1 MNDFMIEGGHLRL
14 ADLET
19 QDTARPTY
27 RLSEGARKRMEETA
41 STVNR
46 LAGSDHPYYGL
57 NTGFGALA
65 NRHIGNRQIE
75 LQYNLAR
82 SHSTGTGSPL
92 APERVRRILL
102 LKANS
107 LAIGL
112 SGVRPI
118 IVEHLL
124 AFLNQD
130 VLPVI
135 PERGSVGASGDLA
148 PLAHL
153 VLALIGEG
161 EATCA
166 GSKIEG
172 ARVPQAAGVPVLELK
187 AKEALALLNGTQ
199 VSTAL
204 AVEGLLGG
212 SRLLQA
218 AIAIGALTTEA
229 LCGSHQPFD
238 PRIHAARGQPG
249 QMGVARHFNRLLPE
263 TEILNSHR
271 DCPRVQDPYSVRC
284 QPQVLGM
291 VEDTLSHAGRI
302 LAYEINGVTDNPLV
316 FGDDIVSGGNF
327 HAEPVGAVADFLS
340 IALAEIGALS
350 ERRIDLLMREVNPRL
365 PPFLARDPG
374 VESGFMIA
382 HVSAAALASENK
394 TLAHPATVDSLP
406 TSAGQE
412 DHVSMAPW
420 AGYKLLTIVD
430 NVETILAIELLAA
443 SAGIDFL
450 RPLKTSPLL
459 ESLQAKVRERIPPH
473 LGDRRLDRDIEALR
487 GLLRDARLWN
497 QVVPEEHSRLN
508 EGALP

>member
-1 MNDFMIEGGHLRL
+1 MTEHLLEGGTLTIE
-14 ADLET
+14 DLVIP
-19 QDTARPTY
+19 DRSRPTY
-27 RLSEGARKRMEETA
+27 RLTDRARDRMAETA
-41 STVNR
+41 ATVSR

-65 NRHIGNRQIE
+65 NRHIGHRQIE

-82 SHSTGTGSPL
+82 SHAAGTGSPL
-92 APERVRRILL
+92 AAPLVRRILL

-107 LAIGL
+107 LALGL
-112 SGVRPI
+112 SGVRP
-118 IVEHLL
+118 VVVDHLL
-124 AFLNQD
+124 ALFNHD
-130 VLPVI
+130 VLPLI

-148 PLAHL
+148 PLAYL

-161 EATCA
+161 EARVHDRTVH
-166 GSKIEG
+166 GVE
-172 ARVPQAAGVPVLELK
+172 VPQAAGIPALRLE

-204 AVEGLLGG
+204 AVDGLLRG
-212 SRLLQA
+212 RTLLA
-218 AIAIGALTTEA
+218 ASIAIGALTTEA

-238 PRIHAARGQPG
+238 PRIHQARGQSG
-249 QMGVARHFNRLLPE
+249 QIRIAERFGPLLPE
-263 TEILNSHR
+263 TEILVSHR
-271 DCPRVQDPYSVRC
+271 DCSRVQDPYSVRC

-291 VEDTLSHAGRI
+291 VDDTLTHAMQI
-302 LAYEINGVTDNPLV
+302 LTAEINGVTDNPLV
-316 FGDDIVSGGNF
+316 FGPDIVSGGNF
-327 HAEPVGAVADFLS
+327 HAEPVSAVADFMA
-340 IALAEIGALS
+340 IALSEVGALS

-365 PPFLARDPG
+365 PAFLARDPG

-420 AGYKLLTIVD
+420 AGYKLRTILD

-443 SAGIDFL
+443 SAGLDFL
-450 RPLKTSPLL
+450 RPLRTSPTL
-459 ESLQAKVRERIPPH
+459 EELHARVRSEIPPH
-473 LGDRRLDRDIEALR
+473 TGDRRLDRDIEKLR
-487 GLLRDARLWN
+487 MLMGERAFWN
-497 QVVPEEHSRLN
+497 HLVPETEM
-508 EGALP
+508 P

>member
-1 MNDFMIEGGHLRL
+1 MTNSLIEGGALTL
-14 ADLET
+14 ADLCALET
-19 QDTARPTY
+19 ERPTY
-27 RLSEGARKRMEETA
+27 RLSEPARIRMEETA
-41 STVNR
+41 STVCR
-46 LAGSDHPYYGL
+46 LAGTDHPYYGL

-65 NRHIGNRQIE
+65 NRHIGKRQIE

-82 SHSTGTGSPL
+82 SHTTGTGSPL
-92 APERVRRILL
+92 APALVRRILL

-107 LAIGL
+107 LAVGI
-112 SGVRPI
+112 SGVRS
-118 IVEHLL
+118 IVVDHLL
-124 AFLNQD
+124 AFLNHD

-161 EATCA
+161 EARV
-166 GSKIEG
+166 GGLEMQGI
-172 ARVPQAAGVPVLELK
+172 RVPQAAGVPALVLE

-204 AVEGLLGG
+204 AVDGLLRGR
-212 SRLLQA
+212 RLLQA
-218 AIAIGALTTEA
+218 SIAIGALTTEA

-238 PRIHAARGQPG
+238 PRIHEARGQPG
-249 QMGVARHFNRLLPE
+249 QIRVARRFSRLLPD
-263 TEILNSHR
+263 TEIQQSHR

-291 VEDTLSHAGRI
+291 VEDTLSHAAGI
-302 LAYEINGVTDNPLV
+302 LTHEINGVTDNPLV
-316 FGDDIVSGGNF
+316 FGEDIVSGGNF
-327 HAEPVGAVADFLS
+327 HAEPVGAVADFMA

-420 AGYKLLTIVD
+420 AGYKLRSIAD

-443 SAGIDFL
+443 SAGVDFL
-450 RPLKTSPLL
+450 RPLRSSPPL
-459 ESLQAKVRERIPPH
+459 EELHARVREKIPPH
-473 LGDRRLDRDIEALR
+473 LGDRRLDHDIHALGALLGDP
-487 GLLRDARLWN
+487 GLWDKL
-497 QVVPEEHSRLN
+497 VPEE
-508 EGALP
+508 PT